1 MFKMDSAFFRV
12 VNKIFDVA
20 AVSILWFVC
29 SLPLFTAGAATTALY
44 DTVLKNIR
52 GNRGY
57 CYKGF
62 FHCFRE
68 NFRNTVVPSVIFV
81 ILTLISIG
89 DVVILH
95 NNIREVPEFA
105 GMQFIFIGF
114 WGMIMTW
121 AIWTFA
127 LTARFENTWKV
138 TMKNAAIM
146 FFAHLPTTF
155 IIIIIF
161 GISAMLFWDIRFSVA
176 FVPVGA
182 MFLNSLLLEK
192 VFAKYIEKEN

>member
-1 MFKMDSAFFRV
+1 MLKMDSTFFRV

-20 AVSILWFVC
+20 AVSILWFLC

-62 FHCFRE
+62 FLCFKE
-68 NFRNTVVPSVIFV
+68 NFKNTVVPSIIFV

-89 DVVILH
+89 DVIILH
-95 NNIREVPEFA
+95 NNIEEVPEFA

-114 WGMIMTW
+114 WG
-121 AIWTFA
+121 IWTFA

-155 IIIIIF
+155 IVIIIF
-161 GISAMLFWDIRFSVA
+161 TISAILFWDIRFSIA

-182 MFLNSLLLEK
+182 MFLNSLLLERI
-192 VFAKYIEKEN
+192 FAKYIGKEN